1 MWCAVAGM
9 NAPDMRIL
17 ASLVAL
23 KLGVPAEEAKRLRD
37 CPEHSLSLVIMRVT
51 MKEMK
56 RRGVLTG
63 QEEDSMLAQ
72 AMPRVDP
79 VAAMVPVE
87 QTAKLGATVTVS
99 EIVRGIDAALAMPAT
114 RVKFEPWFVRE
125 FWPGVMQRMAA
136 GSPMSEREQS
146 IARRVLAEVTT

>member
-1 MWCAVAGM
+1 ML
-9 NAPDMRIL
+9 DMRIL

-23 KLGVPAEEAKRLRD
+23 KLGVPVDEAKRLRE
-37 CPEHSLSLVIMRVT
+37 CPEHSLSLLIMRVA

-72 AMPRVDP
+72 ATPKMDP
-79 VAAMVPVE
+79 VAAMVPIE
-87 QTAKLGATVTVS
+87 QTAKLGATITV
-99 EIVRGIDAALAMPAT
+99 EQVIRGIDTALSSPAT
-114 RVKFEPWFVRE
+114 RVKFAPWFTRD

-136 GSPMSEREQS
+136 GSPMTEREQS

>member
-1 MWCAVAGM
+1 MM
-9 NAPDMRIL
+9 APDMRIL

-23 KLGVPAEEAKRLRD
+23 KLGVPTEEAKRLRD
-37 CPEHSLSLVIMRVT
+37 CPEHSLSLVIMRVAL
-51 MKEMK
+51 KEMK
-56 RRGVLTG
+56 RRGVLTSA
-63 QEEDSMLAQ
+63 EEDSMLAQ
-72 AMPRVDP
+72 ATPRVDP

-87 QTAKLGATVTVS
+87 QTAKLGATVTVV
-99 EIVRGIDAALAMPAT
+99 EIIHGIDIALSTPAT
-114 RVKFEPWFVRE
+114 RVKFEPWFVCD